1 MNDAD
6 LLDALRNLQARWQT
20 RIAEAARAALSH
32 LRHPVAL
39 LALAL
44 ALVAVIARLLPGA
57 RTIDDAFI
65 TFRYSRNLVE
75 GLGFVYNAGV
85 ATLGTTTPLF
95 TLLMAALSLIT
106 GSQDFPQYAVVVSAL
121 ADACTT
127 VLLYLIARRAA
138 GHDLYSALPALLWAV
153 SPRSVTFAVGGM
165 ETSVTILW
173 MVAAVWFYISV
184 PPDALRPRIL
194 IGVCIAL
201 GFLTR
206 IDSLLWSGP
215 LLLAQMIDT
224 WRARRGQP
232 PLRRLPWATWLTAG
246 ALLAPWLLFAWA
258 YFGSPVPNSV
268 NAKTL
273 AYQMPAFSA
282 LITFIQAYA
291 TPFFEYDT
299 FGTLAIGIGALAY
312 LLLGLLAIASAARRL
327 PRLLPFLI
335 YPWLYLIVFAV
346 ANPLI
351 FRWYLAPPLPA
362 LLLAI
367 FLGVWALLSR
377 QDRSQGLSRVPPAG
391 QESAENRVLRR
402 AAPAILALLTLLW
415 VFTSLNAWT
424 LHPDHG
430 PDRPAPKMAWHKIE
444 LLYQDIAEQLVN
456 EYRVT
461 PQTRVASGDIGA
473 VGYFSRATIIDT
485 VGLVTPA
492 MRAYYPISPEL
503 IPPGQNY
510 AIPPQLILDT
520 QPDYLV
526 TMEAFVRLG
535 LEQAPAFQS
544 AYRLVREIPTDFYGT
559 GMRLY
564 QRR

>member
-1 MNDAD
+1 MNRTTA
-6 LLDALRNLQARWQT
+6 LLIRLRN
-20 RIAEAARAALSH
+20 
-32 LRHPVAL
+32 PVVL

-44 ALVAVIARLLPGA
+44 ALLAVIARLLPGA

-75 GLGFVYNAGV
+75 GLGFVYNANL

-95 TLLMAALSLIT
+95 TLLMAAISLLT
-106 GSQDFPQYAVVVSAL
+106 GVQDFPQYAIVVSAL

-127 VLLYLIARRAA
+127 ILLYLIARRATQ
-138 GHDLYSALPALLWAV
+138 HDLYSALPALLWAL

-165 ETSVTILW
+165 ETSVNILW
-173 MVAAVWFYISV
+173 MAAAVWFYVSAA
-184 PPDALRPRIL
+184 PDALRPRIL
-194 IGVCIAL
+194 IGVCVAL

-215 LLLAQMIDT
+215 LLLAQVIDT
-224 WRARRGQP
+224 WRARMNHP
-232 PLRRLPWATWLTAG
+232 PLRRLPWATWLSAG
-246 ALLAPWLLFAWA
+246 LLLAPWLLFAWG

-273 AYQMPAFSA
+273 AYQMPAGSA
-282 LITFIQAYA
+282 LITLIQAYA

-299 FGTLAIGIGALAY
+299 FGTLVIGIGALAY
-312 LLLGLLAIASAARRL
+312 LLLGLLAIAYVARHL

-362 LLLAI
+362 LMLAI
-367 FLGVWALLSR
+367 FLGVWSLLSR
-377 QDRSQGLSRVPPAG
+377 RDAPPRRV
-391 QESAENRVLRR
+391 
-402 AAPAILALLTLLW
+402 APAVIGLLALLW

-430 PDRPAPKMAWHKIE
+430 PDRPAPKMAWHQIE
-444 LLYQDIAEQLVN
+444 LYYQDIATQLVN
-456 EYRVT
+456 EYGVT

-492 MRAYYPISPEL
+492 MRAYYPISSDL
-503 IPPGQNY
+503 IPSGQNY
-510 AIPPQLILDT
+510 AIPPQLVLDT

-535 LEQAPAFQS
+535 LEQTPAFQS
-544 AYRLVREIPTDFYGT
+544 AYTLVREIPTDFYGT